1 MWLVDK
7 QAGLLPMEEMD
18 SIGQGKSRGHP
29 RGSSDMCVSEH
40 FHWGSKAFN
49 SELLIIF
56 QTNIIFSCL
65 SVNVE
70 YLAMNKG
77 REALNNSSIRLG
89 LGCWSLLG
97 LWTSS
102 LGD

>member
-1 MWLVDK
+1 
-7 QAGLLPMEEMD
+7 MEEMD

-29 RGSSDMCVSEH
+29 RGSSNMCVSKH
-40 FHWGSKAFN
+40 FHWGSEAFN
-49 SELLIIF
+49 SESLIIF
-56 QTNIIFSCL
+56 QSTNIIFYCL
-65 SVNVE
+65 SVNVV
-70 YLAMNKG
+70 YLSMNKG
-77 REALNNSSIRLG
+77 REALNTSSIGLG